1 MSKNILFI
9 HTEKKFKTGAHYINE
24 TIIESLEQSGYEVDK
39 LYPEESI
46 DLLSKE
52 LAGIANILF
61 FHSLIKR
68 QDTNKHYDI
77 IQGTTYTPLA
87 FIGAGIPII
96 SHFGSTTAGFLAAV
110 PSANA
115 LKKEHP
121 ELATILQELHVAGI
135 ISPSI
140 DPLKPLKDIS
150 KIEIYVAKKSDAVIA
165 TSEKVRLELIKHDV
179 PRNKIHLIH
188 NAIEDYW
195 FVNTRRS
202 QVKEM
207 AHLVYLGRLWNDE
220 FTVKLKWLLR
230 LIYIFRKYPNAHKV
244 IIGMCHKTA
253 EYQRFFNQI
262 VGTDTH
268 LSVAKEKIPKL
279 LQKHYGD
286 IYLNASMY
294 EGFCLSLIEAMSQGL
309 IPIVF
314 AFWVVPEIIKN
325 GVNGF
330 IVDSLEE
337 MQVRIDEII
346 HNQSKR
352 ILMAAAAVVTS
363 EAFRS
368 WKIIAEY
375 IKIYD
380 GLIAAKHAA
389 TIALSIEHIDSLKI
403 LISLKKHPSL

>member
-207 AHLVYLGRLWNDE
+207 AHLVYLGRL
-220 FTVKLKWLLR
+220 
-230 LIYIFRKYPNAHKV
+230 
-244 IIGMCHKTA
+244 
-253 EYQRFFNQI
+253 
-262 VGTDTH
+262 
-268 LSVAKEKIPKL
+268 
-279 LQKHYGD
+279 
-286 IYLNASMY
+286 
-294 EGFCLSLIEAMSQGL
+294 
-309 IPIVF
+309 
-314 AFWVVPEIIKN
+314 
-325 GVNGF
+325 
-330 IVDSLEE
+330 
-337 MQVRIDEII
+337 
-346 HNQSKR
+346 
-352 ILMAAAAVVTS
+352 
-363 EAFRS
+363 
-368 WKIIAEY
+368 
-375 IKIYD
+375 
-380 GLIAAKHAA
+380 
-389 TIALSIEHIDSLKI
+389 
-403 LISLKKHPSL
+403 